1 MNNLSLVTKI
11 RINSM
16 PFGNFEYLKIKKE
29 KFLIYNEKEI
39 LLFNKNLSYKKLF
52 SFLEEDED
60 EIYVKFIKKI
70 SSGKFL
76 SLINNNIYIF
86 TIEPEI
92 KIIKKLKLENN
103 QWINDAIELK
113 NGIILAKADNSIL
126 KIVINDNKE
135 EINEIFKIPDECKV
149 KNIKKMD
156 INLSFDIYN
165 LPNNDNII
173 LINSY
178 SLGRYYNIE
187 GYVDI
192 TEYYSKNMMFTFN
205 VNAKLL
211 IILKF

>member
-1 MNNLSLVTKI
+1 VTKI

>member
-1 MNNLSLVTKI
+1 
-11 RINSM
+11 M